1 MQEAS
6 DKMEYE
12 EAARYRDLLMSV
24 KQVAQKQKITA
35 DDVNDRDVIACASDG
50 QDAVVQVFFIRQGKL
65 LGRDH
70 FHMKVAEG
78 DSKSDIIS
86 EFMKQYYGGTP
97 FIPNIIMVQYEIED
111 ADTIAQWLSARKSR
125 KVSIVTPKK
134 GDKEKMVE
142 LAYKNAQLVLT
153 QDAEK
158 IKREES
164 RTTGAMKEIAGW
176 LGLGTLH
183 RAEAYDIS
191 NTNGVE
197 SVGSMVVFEDGNQR
211 RMIIASSG

>member
-1 MQEAS
+1 M
-6 DKMEYE
+6 
-12 EAARYRDLLMSV
+12 
-24 KQVAQKQKITA
+24 
-35 DDVNDRDVIACASDG
+35 
-50 QDAVVQVFFIRQGKL
+50 
-65 LGRDH
+65 
-70 FHMKVAEG
+70 
-78 DSKSDIIS
+78 
-86 EFMKQYYGGTP
+86 
-97 FIPNIIMVQYEIED
+97 
-111 ADTIAQWLSARKSR
+111 LSARKSR

-197 SVGSMVVFEDGNQR
+197 VLVQWLFSRMENQR
-211 RMIIASSG
+211 RTIIASSG

>member
-1 MQEAS
+1 MVITRRLWTGLQRRCREAS
-6 DKMEYE
+6 EKMEYE

-111 ADTIAQWLSARKSR
+111 ADTIAQWLSARKES
-125 KVSIVTPKK
+125 K
-134 GDKEKMVE
+134 GK
-142 LAYKNAQLVLT
+142 YCHT
-153 QDAEK
+153 
-158 IKREES
+158 
-164 RTTGAMKEIAGW
+164 
-176 LGLGTLH
+176 
-183 RAEAYDIS
+183 
-191 NTNGVE
+191 
-197 SVGSMVVFEDGNQR
+197 
-211 RMIIASSG
+211 

>member
-1 MQEAS
+1 
-6 DKMEYE
+6 
-12 EAARYRDLLMSV
+12 
-24 KQVAQKQKITA
+24 
-35 DDVNDRDVIACASDG
+35 
-50 QDAVVQVFFIRQGKL
+50 
-65 LGRDH
+65 
-70 FHMKVAEG
+70 MKVAEG

-176 LGLGTLH
+176 LGLGTLTEQ
-183 RAEAYDIS
+183 RLTIYLIQMALKVLAQWSFLRME
-191 NTNGVE
+191 
-197 SVGSMVVFEDGNQR
+197 NQR